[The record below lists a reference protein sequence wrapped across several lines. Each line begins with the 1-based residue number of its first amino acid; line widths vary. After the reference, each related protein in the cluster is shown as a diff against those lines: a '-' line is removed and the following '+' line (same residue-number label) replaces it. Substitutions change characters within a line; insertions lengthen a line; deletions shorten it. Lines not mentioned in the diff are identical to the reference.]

1 MKIAPSILSCD
12 FVNLKKEI
20 DSVVDY
26 IDYLH
31 IDVMDGMFV
40 NNISFGIPIIKSIK
54 KNYPDLFL
62 DVHLMIE
69 NPLKYIEHFSSVGS
83 DLITFHYESNS
94 DVLKTILAIK
104 QENKKVGISIKPQ
117 TSIDVLLPY
126 LSEVDLVLIMSVEP
140 GFGGQSFDESSI
152 EKIKK
157 LKEIKTSHN
166 FNFEIEVDGGINNK
180 TIDLVTSAGVEV
192 VVSGS
197 YIFDSNDKESTID
210 SLKLA

>member
-12 FVNLKKEI
+12 FVNLKREI

-54 KNYPDLFL
+54 NSYRDVFL

-69 NPLKYIEHFSSVGS
+69 NPLKYIDQFAKAGS
-83 DLITFHYESNS
+83 DLITFHYESSS
-94 DVLKTILAIK
+94 DVSKTILAIK
-104 QENKKVGISIKPQ
+104 NQNKKVGISIKPK

-126 LSEVDLVLIMSVEP
+126 LADVDLVLVMSVEP
-140 GFGGQSFDESSI
+140 GFGGQSFDTSSLM
-152 EKIKK
+152 KIKK
-157 LKEIKTSHN
+157 LKELKELN
-166 FNFEIEVDGGINNK
+166 KFCFEIEVDGGINNK
-180 TIDLVTSAGVEV
+180 TIDLVKEAGVEV

-197 YIFDSNDKESTID
+197 YIFDSNDKEKTINN
-210 SLKLA
+210 LR